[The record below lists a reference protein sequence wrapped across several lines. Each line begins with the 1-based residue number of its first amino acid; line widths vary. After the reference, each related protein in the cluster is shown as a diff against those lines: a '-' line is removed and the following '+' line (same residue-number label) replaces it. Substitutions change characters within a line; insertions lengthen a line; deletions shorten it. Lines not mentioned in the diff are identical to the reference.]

1 MVHEFKV
8 LHFFLYPYLL
18 DWGGGGGGGEYLILF
33 KEITD
38 SCVERRKN
46 MWTIKLK

>member
-18 DWGGGGGGGEYLILF
+18 DWGGEEYLILF
-33 KEITD
+33 KEIIV